1 MSMQVQ
7 PYLFFSGNC
16 EEALKFYQKVLGAKV
31 EEIFRYKESPEPP
44 PADKV
49 PANWGDKI
57 MHASVRIGESQLLA
71 SDGCPQE
78 GAGFKNFS
86 LTISATNE
94 AEADRLFNGL
104 AEGGQVQMPLGKTFF
119 SPRFGMLTDRFG
131 LGWMVG
137 VFDQSA
143 HTAA

>member
-143 HTAA
+143 RTAA